1 MQDNLPFASDRWP
14 GWGEHGAELVM
25 YFTLRR
31 IKLRSAK
38 KGNGVRIRARISREE
53 EGAEGKEGRTIQTS
67 CAAA

>member
-1 MQDNLPFASDRWP
+1 MQDNLPFCVRQMARL
-14 GWGEHGAELVM
+14 GEHGAELVM